1 MTGNI
6 YLQFNKFTTPL
17 TTTYTGFTIQ
27 TFDASGVILE
37 QTDSVKLNSLT
48 PKSMTATI
56 TQDSTRMGSITKFNL
71 TVTPKTQC
79 STCAIEITGPG
90 LSGASCV
97 NCTAIPFGLRFL
109 QSLIFG
115 KTYSF

>member
-37 QTDSVKLNSLT
+37 QTDSVKLNSLS
-48 PKSMTATI
+48 PKSMAATI
-56 TQDSTRMGSITKFNL
+56 T
-71 TVTPKTQC
+71 
-79 STCAIEITGPG
+79 
-90 LSGASCV
+90 
-97 NCTAIPFGLRFL
+97 
-109 QSLIFG
+109 
-115 KTYSF
+115 